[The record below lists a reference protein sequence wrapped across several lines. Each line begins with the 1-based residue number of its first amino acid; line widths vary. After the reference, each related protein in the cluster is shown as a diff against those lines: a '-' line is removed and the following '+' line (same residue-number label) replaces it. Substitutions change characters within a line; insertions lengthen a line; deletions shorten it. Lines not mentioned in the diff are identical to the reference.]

1 MDKELF
7 PEKGRDYE
15 EIMDIIEEAN
25 ERDVKFGSGHVFGS
39 MCSEPLEIT
48 KKVHSMF
55 IEANLGNPGLCRG
68 TERLKNEVNRAISSL
83 INAPD
88 DCESLT
94 IGGGTEGNILALWR
108 ARNETGNRRVILPK
122 SAHFSF
128 LKACDIL
135 EMEPVYLPSD
145 ENYLP
150 DLELLEEMIDDSIAA
165 VVGVAGTTELGL
177 IEPIEEMADIVGDIH
192 LHVDAAFGGLVIP
205 FLKELGYEMPAY
217 DFEIDGVDSLV
228 LDPHKMGL
236 STIPLS
242 IFYSREPLSFSV
254 EAPYLSGERQRTLR
268 GTRSSASIS
277 AFWATM
283 NFLGR
288 EGYRQIIA
296 QCMENTRYLLKE
308 LKSIGL
314 EPIIEPLMNIASF
327 HQDNAEKVVKEME
340 RRGYNISRTV
350 DPSGLRFVVMP
361 HVNKEN
367 IDAMTKELSRVIG

>member
-1 MDKELF
+1 
-7 PEKGRDYE
+7 
-15 EIMDIIEEAN
+15 
-25 ERDVKFGSGHVFGS
+25 
-39 MCSEPLEIT
+39 
-48 KKVHSMF
+48 
-55 IEANLGNPGLCRG
+55 
-68 TERLKNEVNRAISSL
+68 
-83 INAPD
+83 
-88 DCESLT
+88 
-94 IGGGTEGNILALWR
+94 
-108 ARNETGNRRVILPK
+108 
-122 SAHFSF
+122 
-128 LKACDIL
+128 
-135 EMEPVYLPSD
+135 MEPVYLPSD